1 MGSHS
6 QMSIRSFASPLRY
19 PGGKTSIFPFMSSLF
34 YENSLIGYSYAEPYA
49 GGCGLA
55 LQLLFNEFVDKV
67 YLNDYD
73 KSIYSFWFT
82 TLYYPN
88 ELCDWIEDVPVN
100 LENWHEC
107 RSIYQNTS
115 SDLISLAKATFFLN
129 RTNVSGVLKGGVIG
143 GQKQQGK
150 YKIDARF
157 NKQDLINRIQKISLF
172 RERIHLFNL
181 DGVDFV
187 KKINRKK
194 DDIFIYFDP
203 PYYQKG
209 SNLYMNYFKD
219 EDHLRLKIIIEK
231 LKNKWIVSYDNHEFI
246 KNIYSN
252 NYQVVYQLAQSTS
265 NRVGD
270 EVIIFSGQ
278 LRFQKAIQQLKNY
291 KIIEQPTI

>member
-1 MGSHS
+1 
-6 QMSIRSFASPLRY
+6 MSIRSFASPLRY
-19 PGGKTSIFPFMSSLF
+19 PGGKTSIFSFMSSLF

-82 TLYYPN
+82 TLYHPN
-88 ELCDWIEDVPVN
+88 ELCDWIEDVSVN
-100 LENWHEC
+100 LENWYEC

-157 NKQDLINRIQKISLF
+157 NKQDLINRIQKIALF
-172 RERIHLFNL
+172 KERIHLFNL

-209 SNLYMNYFKD
+209 SDLYMNYFKD
-219 EDHLRLKIIIEK
+219 KDHLRLKIIIEK
-231 LKNKWIVSYDNHEFI
+231 LKKKWIVSYDNHEFI

-252 NYQVVYQLAQSTS
+252 NYQVVYQLAQSTY

-291 KIIEQPTI
+291 KIIE

>member
-1 MGSHS
+1 
-6 QMSIRSFASPLRY
+6 MSIRSFASPLRY

-82 TLYYPN
+82 TLYHPN
-88 ELCDWIEDVPVN
+88 ELCDWIEDVSVN
-100 LENWHEC
+100 LENWYEC

-157 NKQDLINRIQKISLF
+157 NKQDLINRIQKIALF
-172 RERIHLFNL
+172 KERIHLFNL

-209 SNLYMNYFKD
+209 SDLYMNYFKD
-219 EDHLRLKIIIEK
+219 KDHLRLKIIIEK
-231 LKNKWIVSYDNHEFI
+231 LKKKWIVSYDNHEFI

-291 KIIEQPTI
+291 KIIE

>member
-1 MGSHS
+1 
-6 QMSIRSFASPLRY
+6 MSIRSFASPLRY
-19 PGGKTSIFPFMSSLF
+19 PGGKTSIFSFMSSLF

-67 YLNDYD
+67 YLND
-73 KSIYSFWFT
+73 
-82 TLYYPN
+82 
-88 ELCDWIEDVPVN
+88 LCDWIEDVSVN
-100 LENWHEC
+100 LENWYEC
-107 RSIYQNTS
+107 RTIYQNTS

-157 NKQDLINRIQKISLF
+157 NKQDLINRIQKIALF
-172 RERIHLFNL
+172 KERIHLFNL

-209 SNLYMNYFKD
+209 SDLYMNYFKD
-219 EDHLRLKIIIEK
+219 KDHLRLKIIIEK
-231 LKNKWIVSYDNHEFI
+231 LKKKWIVSYDNHEFI

-291 KIIEQPTI
+291 KIIE

>member
-1 MGSHS
+1 
-6 QMSIRSFASPLRY
+6 
-19 PGGKTSIFPFMSSLF
+19 MSSLF

-107 RSIYQNTS
+107 RFIYQNTS

-209 SNLYMNYFKD
+209 SDLYMNYFKD
-219 EDHLRLKIIIEK
+219 KDHLRLKIIIEK
-231 LKNKWIVSYDNHEFI
+231 LKKKWIVSYDNHEFI

-291 KIIEQPTI
+291 KIIE